1 MGFKRLSIKW
11 KIFFIVGLGPLLLAV
26 FLGIQRVNDIREGAE
41 TGIVQKSR
49 AIILMAEAARNEM
62 AKKLQMGVIR
72 PLEEIPA
79 DRILEAVPV
88 VTAINTAQVNAKK
101 AGYEFHVPKFDPRN
115 PKNRPTSD
123 QAEILKE
130 MKAQNLDEKVVVD
143 ATDVHYFKA
152 IRLTAECLH
161 CHGEPRGAKDPTG
174 GVKEGWKVGEIHGAF
189 EVAHSL
195 KEANAMVSRAA
206 LSVLAWTGTILGLI
220 LTAAWLLI
228 RNNLIRPLN
237 RTRAFVNSVADGDL
251 TQTIELDQEDEFGE
265 MVARLNT
272 MAQKLRAMVDEITG
286 TSSELLE
293 SSTGVNTVAE
303 SIATG
308 AESTTGKS
316 NTVAVAAEEMSA
328 NMNSVA
334 AAMEEASTN
343 VTVVAT
349 ATDEMSG
356 TIDTI
361 SQNTEKAKQITE
373 EAVVQ
378 SKSASDRVDELG
390 KAAQAIGKVTETI
403 TNISEQTNLLALNA
417 TIEAARAGEAGKG
430 FAVVANE
437 IKELAK
443 QTAAATEEINQMIAG
458 IQTST
463 TETVSVIEN
472 VAKVINEV
480 NDTVIQISAAMDEQL
495 QTTKEIAVNVG
506 QASQGIQEVNENVAQ
521 SSTVSQEIAQDIGDV
536 NQSANEMSGNSETL
550 STSAQGLL
558 GMAQKLKETIGR
570 FKI

>member
-11 KIFFIVGLGPLLLAV
+11 KIFFIVSVGPLLLAG
-26 FLGIQRVNDIREGAE
+26 FLGVQRVNDIRDGAV
-41 TGIVQKSR
+41 TGIIQKSR

-62 AKKLQMGVIR
+62 AKKLQMGVVR
-72 PLEEIPA
+72 PLEEIQA
-79 DRILEAVPV
+79 DKIIEAVPV
-88 VTAINTAQVNAKK
+88 VTAMNTAQVNAKK
-101 AGYEFHVPKFDPRN
+101 AGYDFRVPKFDPRN
-115 PKNRPTSD
+115 PKNRPTAQ
-123 QAEILKE
+123 QAEILKV
-130 MKAQNLDEKVVVD
+130 MKAGNLDEKVVVGD
-143 ATDVHYFKA
+143 THVHYFKA
-152 IRLTAECLH
+152 IRLTADCLY

-195 KEANAMVSRAA
+195 KEANAMVSRAT
-206 LSVLAWTGTILGLI
+206 LSVIAWTGTILGLI
-220 LTAAWLLI
+220 LTAAWFLI
-228 RNNLIRPLN
+228 RYNLIRPLN
-237 RTRAFVNSVADGDL
+237 RTRAFVNAVADGDL
-251 TQTIELDQEDEFGE
+251 TQTIEVDQEDEFGE
-265 MVARLNT
+265 MVARMNT

-293 SSTGVNTVAE
+293 SSAGVNTVAE

-349 ATDEMSG
+349 ATEEMTG

-361 SQNTEKAKQITE
+361 SKNTDKAKQITE
-373 EAVVQ
+373 GAVVQ
-378 SKSASDRVDELG
+378 SKSASDRVNELG

-463 TETVSVIEN
+463 AETVSVIEH

-480 NDTVIQISAAMDEQL
+480 NDTVIQISTAMDEQL
-495 QTTKEIAVNVG
+495 QTTREISTNVG

-521 SSTVSQEIAQDIGDV
+521 SSTVSREIAQDIVDV

-550 STSAQGLL
+550 SSSAQGLL
-558 GMAQKLKETIGR
+558 GMAQKLKQTIGR